1 MLRDIIIIIIIIMV
15 VIVIEVEDVAMGEN
29 GLITATIMVIIR
41 QILTNPHRMRR
52 NKNGRRIYIAK
63 IPKR

>member
-1 MLRDIIIIIIIIMV
+1 MV

-52 NKNGRRIYIAK
+52 NKNGRRIYITK